1 MDWIAGNSLYKSSPW
16 NDNGLFSFLLRFI
29 LSSISHN
36 TFNIYLLL
44 PDLTIYMSNTVGVYK
59 LTSRKWF
66 KCSLNVSL
74 NIITSAKYVT
84 TWGKSPSTWC
94 ISLSNVKDDVFMPN
108 CITVHSY
115 CPNSVIN
122 ADFAWDCS
130 WSSLSQNSLERS
142 TRLR

>member
-1 MDWIAGNSLYKSSPW
+1 MDSFPFYLDLFFPPSPTILLISTCYYRIWLYIW
-16 NDNGLFSFLLRFI
+16 V
-29 LSSISHN
+29 
-36 TFNIYLLL
+36 T
-44 PDLTIYMSNTVGVYK
+44 TVGVYK

-94 ISLSNVKDDVFMPN
+94 ISVSNVKDDVFMPN